1 MRMTQCSISKYRLN
15 SHDTEGG
22 LDLAVAHVNVIYP
35 STYSGPQK
43 SNFVQNCPDVAV
55 LNERMP
61 VLASIA
67 VPSSPFSGPNS
78 FRVVLPPC
86 LAL

>member
-1 MRMTQCSISKYRLN
+1 MTQCSISKYRLN

-35 STYSGPQK
+35 STYSGHQK
-43 SNFVQNCPDVAV
+43 SKFVQNWPDVAV
-55 LNERMP
+55 LNEQTP
-61 VLASIA
+61 VLASMA

-78 FRVVLPPC
+78 LRVVLP